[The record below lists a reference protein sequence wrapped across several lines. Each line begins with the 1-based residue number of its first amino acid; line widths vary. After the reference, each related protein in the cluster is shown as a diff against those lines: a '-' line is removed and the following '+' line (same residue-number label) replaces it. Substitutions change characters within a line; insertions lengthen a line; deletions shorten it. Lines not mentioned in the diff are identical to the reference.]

1 MDFKQLESFVA
12 VVDEGSFSNAADRLQ
27 LSQSMVTIHVR
38 NLEAELGARLL
49 NRTTRSMELSADGKT
64 FYYYAKQM
72 LRLHRD
78 SMFAL
83 TRANQDER
91 CINIVATPYT
101 GRY

>member
-1 MDFKQLESFVA
+1 MDFKPLESFVA

-64 FYYYAKQM
+64 FYY
-72 LRLHRD
+72 
-78 SMFAL
+78 
-83 TRANQDER
+83 
-91 CINIVATPYT
+91 
-101 GRY
+101 